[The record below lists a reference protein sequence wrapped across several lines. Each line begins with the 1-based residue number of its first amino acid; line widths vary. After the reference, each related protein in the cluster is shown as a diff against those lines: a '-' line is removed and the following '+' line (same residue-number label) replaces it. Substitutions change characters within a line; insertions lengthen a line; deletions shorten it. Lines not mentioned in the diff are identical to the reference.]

1 MNGQDKKRLLIVTQ
15 YYYPEN
21 FRINDMTAEWAER
34 GYDVTVVA
42 GIPNYPKGRFYKGYG
57 LFSKRRETV
66 KGVRVHRLPLI
77 PRGKNRFM
85 LALNY
90 VSFALSGFFWA
101 RLTRVQA
108 DLVFCFE
115 MSPMS
120 MALPA
125 VWYAK
130 RKKLPCLI
138 YMQDLW
144 PESFEEAAGLPSP
157 LLTRLIGRMAVYIYR
172 RCSRI
177 FVTSRSF
184 VDAIRQRGI
193 AGNRISFWPQYAED
207 FYRPDAAYSSLI
219 PAETR
224 FTVAF
229 TGNIGT
235 SQGLAILPET
245 AALLQKKGLSVRFLL
260 VGDGRGMASLQ
271 KSIAAHRVASYFCFV
286 PQQPPENIPGLL
298 RHADAAFISF
308 ADKQLFR
315 MTLPAKLQSYMA
327 CGKPILAAA
336 DGETAQVIK
345 EARCGLCSAPEDAAA
360 LCANIEAMI
369 RMPLEEREQFM
380 RNARAYALAHY
391 DKRTLMDEIDGF
403 FRTFLREGG
412 EDA

>member
-1 MNGQDKKRLLIVTQ
+1 MNSKGKRLLVVTQ

-21 FRINDMTAEWAER
+21 FRINDMAAAWAER

-42 GIPNYPKGRFYKGYG
+42 GIPNYPKGRFFKGYG
-57 LFSKRRETV
+57 LFSRRRETV
-66 KGVRVHRLPLI
+66 RGVRVIRLPLV
-77 PRGKNRFM
+77 PRGRNRLM

-90 VSFALSGFFWA
+90 LSFAVSGFFWA
-101 RLTRVQA
+101 KLTRAEA

-157 LLTRLIGRMAVYIYR
+157 ALTRLIARMAVYIYS
-172 RCSRI
+172 RCERI

-184 VDAIRQRGI
+184 VEAIRRRGV
-193 AGNRISFWPQYAED
+193 AADKISFWPQYAED
-207 FYRPDAAYSSLI
+207 FYRPDAALSALI
-219 PAETR
+219 PAEAR

-245 AALLQKKGLSVRFLL
+245 AERLQKKGLAVRFLL
-260 VGDGRGMASLQ
+260 VGDGRGMGEL
-271 KSIAAHRVASYFCFV
+271 KRSIAAHRVGSSFCFV
-286 PQQPPENIPGLL
+286 PQQPPEAIPGLL

-308 ADKQLFR
+308 ADRQLFR

-336 DGETAQVIK
+336 GGETAQVIR
-345 EARCGLCSAPEDAAA
+345 EAQCGLCSAPEDAQA
-360 LCANIEAMI
+360 LCANIETMM
-369 RMPLEEREQFM
+369 RMPAEEKARLS
-380 RNARAYALAHY
+380 RNARAYAVRHY
-391 DKRTLMDEIDGF
+391 DKRMLMDEIDGV
-403 FRTFLREGG
+403 FRACLEGG
-412 EDA
+412 GKDA